1 MPLLYENKS
10 DADIQLMKD
19 WAEVRQYVEKH
30 FENKPD
36 IQVCLFL
43 IGLNEFGT
51 IREFEKE
58 EKQDLDGA
66 SRRRNPRQ
74 RGNQAQSLGQ
84 LPQCLRHHRPDARPP
99 RHTLLQH
106 FAAWLVLPQLK
117 FQRYSISR
125 HCALRK

>member
-10 DADIQLMKD
+10 DTEIQLMKD

-43 IGLNEFGT
+43 IGVNEFGQ

-58 EKQDLDGA
+58 EKQDLMHVGM
-66 SRRRNPRQ
+66 
-74 RGNQAQSLGQ
+74 
-84 LPQCLRHHRPDARPP
+84 C
-99 RHTLLQH
+99 TLLLDEYYEYDYTDVDGWPH
-106 FAAWLVLPQLK
+106 FKELK
-117 FQRYSISR
+117 PMEAMFIKIQETFLKKKIVQYF
-125 HCALRK
+125 KEKVY

>member
-19 WAEVRQYVEKH
+19 WAEVRQYIEKH
-30 FENKPD
+30 FEKKPD

-58 EKQDLDGA
+58 EKQDLMHVGM
-66 SRRRNPRQ
+66 
-74 RGNQAQSLGQ
+74 
-84 LPQCLRHHRPDARPP
+84 C
-99 RHTLLQH
+99 TLLLGEYYEYDYTDADGWPH
-106 FAAWLVLPQLK
+106 FKDLQPLSSMFIKEQEAFLK
-117 FQRYSISR
+117 EKIVKYFKEKVY
-125 HCALRK
+125 